1 VTAARVV
8 LLATFL
14 PVAVASAQVATS
26 DDPLARLR
34 AAQRA
39 RPDDPQL
46 ALDLG
51 LLLYQRDNAS
61 REAQRL
67 LEQASTRFPKR
78 RDVSLVLLDSYLAV
92 GDAAA
97 TTALLGRLE
106 PELAADER
114 FALDTAYCLLGR
126 RRFPEARVQWGRVAE
141 RVQASFRAASGKT
154 LTPAADAELKRR
166 VAEVLFVQGLLT
178 ARLGPKDEALRLLG
192 QADGYGFPPLD
203 SPLMMLAADCLLEL
217 QEPKLAAQAYRE
229 IVKSSPRNAEARM
242 RLGVSLFASGQL
254 AAAREQLDQVLRQD
268 PDYPQAHYHLATVLL
283 AQQNNAEAQAHI
295 ERELRRD
302 ARCLPCMVK
311 LAHLS
316 FLKGDDR
323 LCESWLG
330 KASALDP
337 DDLEASLVSGM
348 LENRTGRYE
357 QAIRHLTRVVERSP
371 GHTKAQYQLALAY
384 ERSRNAEK
392 AREHRE
398 IYNKLIQEEKART
411 IGVRGSQD

>member
-39 RPDDPQL
+39 RPDDPQV

-51 LLLYQRDNAS
+51 LLLYHRDNAS

-67 LEQASTRFPKR
+67 LEQAGTRFPKR
-78 RDVSLVLLDSYLAV
+78 RDVSLVLLDSYLA
-92 GDAAA
+92 AADGA
-97 TTALLGRLE
+97 ATALLARLE
-106 PELAADER
+106 PELLADER
-114 FALDTAYCLLGR
+114 FALDTAYCLVGR
-126 RRFPEARVQWGRVAE
+126 RRFPEARVLWGRVAE

-178 ARLGPKDEALRLLG
+178 ARLGPKEEALRLLG

-229 IVKSSPRNAEARM
+229 IVKSAPRNAEARL
-242 RLGVSLFASGQL
+242 RLAVSLLASGQQ
-254 AAAREQLDQVLRQD
+254 AAARDELDRVLRQD
-268 PDYPQAHYHLATVLL
+268 PDYPQAHYHLGALLL
-283 AQQNNAEAQAHI
+283 AQQKNDEAQAHL

-311 LAHLS
+311 LADLS
-316 FLKGDDR
+316 FLKGDDL

-330 KASALDP
+330 KAAALDP
-337 DDLEASLVSGM
+337 DDLEASLVAGM

-371 GHTKAQYQLALAY
+371 SHTKAQYQLALAY
-384 ERSRNAEK
+384 ERSGNAEK
-392 AREHRE
+392 AGEHRE

-411 IGVRGSQD
+411 IGVRGS